1 MNESKCRRLEGR
13 VAVVTG
19 GASGIGLA
27 SVRRLADEGAH
38 IVIGDLDP
46 ASGEAAASEVG
57 GVFIRNVVFNAATC
71 WWADGLSAPPGYVRP
86 AASSKP
92 RGPDARAQQITRN
105 VLGRMI
111 GSR

>member
-1 MNESKCRRLEGR
+1 MRN
-13 VAVVTG
+13 AVRQILSPFVQFTVTG
-19 GASGIGLA
+19 
-27 SVRRLADEGAH
+27 
-38 IVIGDLDP
+38 
-46 ASGEAAASEVG
+46 
-57 GVFIRNVVFNAATC
+57 

-111 GSR
+111 GAH